1 MDPPPQKNKQQHKNK
16 QKKTP
21 QILFSKMLTHHMSQE
36 QIHSIL
42 AISQV
47 PRALLVGR
55 YTFPLNY
62 IPKTL
67 SLVLDLC
74 QVTQLDFVCKFW
86 SKTCSVI

>member
-1 MDPPPQKNKQQHKNK
+1 MDPPPKNNNIQTSKQKN
-16 QKKTP
+16 P

>member
-1 MDPPPQKNKQQHKNK
+1 MDPRLKKTKKTKQQHKNK
-16 QKKTP
+16 QTKP

-74 QVTQLDFVCKFW
+74 QVTQLDFVCKF
-86 SKTCSVI
+86 

>member
-1 MDPPPQKNKQQHKNK
+1 MDPPPKKKQQHKNK
-16 QKKTP
+16 QTKKNPNT
-21 QILFSKMLTHHMSQE
+21 FSKMLTHHMSQE